1 MLFALC
7 LTFISGIET
16 IMLWHAMRS
25 GLTRIRPVP
34 RPTYRYALLQSTL
47 PTVLIAASIPIALL
61 STTAAIAMWILAI
74 PLGRLVE
81 WLAPTGARAYIEIF
95 RPETTAST
103 PE

>member
-1 MLFALC
+1 M
-7 LTFISGIET
+7 
-16 IMLWHAMRS
+16 
-25 GLTRIRPVP
+25 
-34 RPTYRYALLQSTL
+34 
-47 PTVLIAASIPIALL
+47 LIAASIPIALL